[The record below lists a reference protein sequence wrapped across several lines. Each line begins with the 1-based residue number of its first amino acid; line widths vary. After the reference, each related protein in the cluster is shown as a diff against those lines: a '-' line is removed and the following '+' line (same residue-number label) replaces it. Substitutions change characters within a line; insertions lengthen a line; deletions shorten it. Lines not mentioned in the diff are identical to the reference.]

1 METVAEYFM
10 KRRPVRMPNADDEG
24 DDDGS
29 IDDAMDQS
37 HARTLGSLMRK
48 AKSKGLVDSIKLSVW
63 ERK

>member
-1 METVAEYFM
+1 MDTVAEYFA
-10 KRRPVRMPNADDEG
+10 KRRPIRIPNADDTG
-24 DDDGS
+24 DNDDS